1 MSFEAARADMV
12 AAAQAALATWAG
24 PTLPLAFQNQAVVDV
39 ARQTTPYLCVDLYM
53 LDGEQL
59 SFGQT
64 KALADYGQIHL
75 VAHAPQNGGTL
86 AAQRIL
92 DHFRPYFELKT
103 FALIRTHAAKGQ
115 APFKRDGWEAW
126 PLVIPFWY
134 HRLVT

>member
-1 MSFEAARADMV
+1 MSYEAARADMV

-24 PTLPLAFQNQAVVDV
+24 PTLPLAFQNHAVIDV

-59 SFGQT
+59 SLGDT
-64 KALADYGQIHL
+64 PVVADYGQIHL
-75 VAHAPQNGGTL
+75 VAHAPQNSGTL

-103 FALIRTHAAKGQ
+103 LTTIRTRATRGQ
-115 APFKRDGWEAW
+115 APYRVDGWEAW
-126 PLVIPFWY
+126 PLVVPFWY